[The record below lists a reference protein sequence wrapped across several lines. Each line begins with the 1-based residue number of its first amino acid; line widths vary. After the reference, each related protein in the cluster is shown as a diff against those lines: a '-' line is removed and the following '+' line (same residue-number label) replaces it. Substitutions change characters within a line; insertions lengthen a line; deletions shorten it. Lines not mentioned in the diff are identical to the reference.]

1 MPPPA
6 SAPALQPDAAEPPAA
21 PAAHGAPV
29 FAPGAA
35 DAAAGVRRGEAMVPL
50 LLPGLLAVSVP
61 VRGDWRA
68 RVLAAPGRWWRGR
81 ERVPG
86 TLSGPA
92 TLLLV
97 FIPFALGHYLSWL
110 LRSVNAMLAPQL
122 LAQAGLTPAQLGLLT
137 STYFLAF
144 AVAQLPVGM
153 ALDRYGP
160 RRVQFVLLLVAAL
173 GTLAFAGSRDFATM
187 AMARGLMGLGLAGC
201 FMAAIKALTTWLPAH
216 KTPSVQG
223 YLIAAGGLG
232 AATATLP
239 VRLALHH
246 MSWQWMMLALA
257 ACCIAVALLVLL
269 LAPTP
274 PAAPPR
280 PFGRNALAGTFAHPV
295 FRETALLV
303 LLPHTV
309 FFGVQGLWIARWM
322 ADVPRFGEEA
332 IAWLLYLGMAAVI
345 FGSIGVGMLTEWAAR
360 RGWRALD
367 VAAAGVLLFVLL
379 QCAFASGWRPPQQML
394 PVLFMLVGCVTG
406 MEFSIVAQAI
416 PPALTGRASTCLN
429 LLIFIGA
436 FIVQAGFGQVVGLWR
451 PSALGHHPAIAYQ
464 CAFAVLVLIQLPGL
478 CRYLLRRFR

>member
-1 MPPPA
+1 MRPSAA
-6 SAPALQPDAAEPPAA
+6 SSEPQPHPSGRAPGDWRDSWLAA
-21 PAAHGAPV
+21 PA
-29 FAPGAA
+29 
-35 DAAAGVRRGEAMVPL
+35 
-50 LLPGLLAVSVP
+50 
-61 VRGDWRA
+61 
-68 RVLAAPGRWWRGR
+68 RWWRGR

-92 TLLLV
+92 TLFLV
-97 FIPFALGHYLSWL
+97 FIPFALGHYVSWL

-122 LAQAGLTPAQLGLLT
+122 VAQASLTPAQLGMLT

-144 AVAQLPVGM
+144 AAAQLPIGI

-160 RRVQFVLLLVAAL
+160 RRVQFVLLLVAAV
-173 GTLAFAGSRDFATM
+173 GTLAFAGGRDFAGL
-187 AMARGLMGLGLAGC
+187 AIARALMGFGLGAC
-201 FMAAIKALTTWLPAH
+201 FMSAIKALTTWLPAH
-216 KTPSVQG
+216 KVPSVQG

-239 VRLALHH
+239 VRLALQH
-246 MSWQWMMLALA
+246 MSWQWLMIWLA
-257 ACCIAVALLVLL
+257 AACIVVALMILF

-280 PFGRNALAGTFAHPV
+280 PFTCSALAETFTHPV
-295 FRETALLV
+295 FRETAMLV

-309 FFGVQGLWIARWM
+309 FFGVQGLWVARWL
-322 ADVPRFGEEA
+322 ADVPRYGEQA

-345 FGSIGVGMLTEWAAR
+345 FGSIAVGMLTEWAAR

-367 VAAAGVLLFVLL
+367 VAAVGILVFVLL
-379 QCAFASGWRPPQQML
+379 QCAFASGWRPAHQVL

-406 MEFSIVAQAI
+406 MEYSIVAQAM

-429 LLIFIGA
+429 LLIFVGA
-436 FIVQAGFGQVVGLWR
+436 FVVQAGFGQVIGLWQ
-451 PSALGHHPAIAYQ
+451 PSPLGHYPAAAYQ
-464 CAFAVLVLIQLPGL
+464 CAFALLVLIQLPGL

>member
-1 MPPPA
+1 MR
-6 SAPALQPDAAEPPAA
+6 A
-21 PAAHGAPV
+21 PAATRDAQ
-29 FAPGAA
+29 
-35 DAAAGVRRGEAMVPL
+35 AAAPL
-50 LLPGLLAVSVP
+50 P
-61 VRGDWRA
+61 GDWRRRWA
-68 RVLAAPGRWWRGR
+68 RAPARWWCGR

-92 TLLLV
+92 TLFLV
-97 FIPFALGHYLSWL
+97 FIPFALGHYISWL

-122 LAQAGLTPAQLGLLT
+122 VAQANLTPSQLGMLT

-144 AVAQLPVGM
+144 AFAQLPIGI

-160 RRVQFVLLLVAAL
+160 RRVQFVLLLIAAI
-173 GTLAFAGSRDFATM
+173 GTLAFAGGRDFAGL
-187 AMARGLMGLGLAGC
+187 AIARALMGFGLAAC
-201 FMAAIKALTTWLPAH
+201 FMSAIKALNTWLPAH
-216 KTPSVQG
+216 KLPSVQG

-246 MSWQWMMLALA
+246 MSWQWLMIALA
-257 ACCIAVALLVLL
+257 GACIAVAVLIL
-269 LAPTP
+269 FLAPTP

-280 PFGRNALAGTFAHPV
+280 PFTRSALVETFTHPV
-295 FRETALLV
+295 FRETAMLV

-309 FFGVQGLWIARWM
+309 FFGVQGLWIARWL
-322 ADVPRFGEEA
+322 ADVPRYGEQA

-345 FGSIGVGMLTEWAAR
+345 FGSIAVGMLTEWAVK
-360 RGWRALD
+360 RGWRTLD
-367 VAAAGVLLFVLL
+367 IAAAGILVFVLL
-379 QCAFASGWRPPQQML
+379 QCAFASGWRPAQQVL

-406 MEFSIVAQAI
+406 MEYSIVAQAM

-436 FIVQAGFGQVVGLWR
+436 FIVQAGFGQVIGFWR
-451 PSALGHHPAIAYQ
+451 PSPLGNYPAVAYQ
-464 CAFAVLVLIQLPGL
+464 CAFALLVLIQLPGL

>member
-1 MPPPA
+1 MRTSATSAA
-6 SAPALQPDAAEPPAA
+6 SPALA
-21 PAAHGAPV
+21 P
-29 FAPGAA
+29 
-35 DAAAGVRRGEAMVPL
+35 
-50 LLPGLLAVSVP
+50 
-61 VRGDWRA
+61 W
-68 RVLAAPGRWWRGR
+68 RWWRGR

-92 TLLLV
+92 TLFLV
-97 FIPFALGHYLSWL
+97 FIPYALGHYVSWL

-122 LAQAGLTPAQLGLLT
+122 VAQANLTPAQLGMLT

-144 AVAQLPVGM
+144 AAAQLPVGI

-173 GTLAFAGSRDFATM
+173 GTLAFAGSRDFTGLAV
-187 AMARGLMGLGLAGC
+187 ARALMGFGLAAC
-201 FMAAIKALTTWLPAH
+201 FMSAIKALTTWLPPH
-216 KTPSVQG
+216 KAPSVQG

-232 AATATLP
+232 AATSTLP

-246 MSWQWMMLALA
+246 MSWQWLMIWLAC
-257 ACCIAVALLVLL
+257 ACVAVALLILL

-280 PFGRNALAGTFAHPV
+280 PFSRSALAETFAHPV
-295 FRETALLV
+295 FRETAMLV
-303 LLPHTV
+303 LISHTV
-309 FFGVQGLWIARWM
+309 FFGVQGLWIARWL
-322 ADVPRFGEEA
+322 ADVPGYGEQA

-345 FGSIGVGMLTEWAAR
+345 FGSIGVGMLTEWAVK
-360 RGWRALD
+360 RGWRTLD

-379 QCAFASGWRPPQQML
+379 QCVFASGWRPAQQMI

-406 MEFSIVAQAI
+406 MEYSIVVQAM

-429 LLIFIGA
+429 LLIFVGA
-436 FIVQAGFGQVVGLWR
+436 FVVQAGFGQVIGLWK
-451 PSALGHHPAIAYQ
+451 PSPLGHYPAIAYQ
-464 CAFAVLVLIQLPGL
+464 CAFALLVLIQLPGL